1 LPLPAGGRFQD
12 LPILRGGFEVGREAV
27 TVINKKEVANMR
39 RNVSGA
45 VLMWLGGTMM
55 VGALVALII
64 AILMGMSTV
73 VTDNPGEYDDTLH
86 ILLPAALAGGAVGL
100 LMLLYGRWQV
110 HR

>member
-1 LPLPAGGRFQD
+1 MV
-12 LPILRGGFEVGREAV
+12 RGGIEVGREAV

-55 VGALVALII
+55 VGALVALMI
-64 AILMGMSTV
+64 AVLMGMSTV
-73 VTDNPGEYDDTLH
+73 VTDNPGEYDATLS
-86 ILLPAALAGGAVGL
+86 ILCPVALAGSAVGL
-100 LMLLYGRWQV
+100 LMLLYGRWRV